1 MEKKVINE
9 YDDSWCDC
17 VANEDEELCVKM
29 AEDGMCPIM
38 VKTRKR
44 EKELKKQIEQSEKEI
59 KFK

>member
-1 MEKKVINE
+1 MINE